1 MWVLFD
7 VYFKRFKTLRLYFAH
22 LMCCD
27 VLHHFSVQD
36 MSLVFNGDVKLS
48 KLEVGQ
54 VGDLF
59 PFVGP
64 GS

>member
-1 MWVLFD
+1 
-7 VYFKRFKTLRLYFAH
+7 
-22 LMCCD
+22 MCSE

-59 PFVGP
+59 PELDLEVDRTTSWDGVR
-64 GS
+64 